1 MQAEPHTVLPVPD
14 PQSAAHSTRVA
25 AYVRERIAEA
35 GGRISFAEYMQ
46 HVLYA
51 PGLGYY
57 NAGAAKFGAGGDFIT
72 APEVSPV
79 FGRILA
85 RQCAEVMSG
94 TGAGEIFEFGAGTGA
109 LAADLIGKLAQLDAL
124 PTRYRIVEVSAELRA
139 RQRELLESEIPEHMS
154 RVEWLDG
161 MPESLAGVVVA
172 NELLDA
178 MPVERFVRRPAGVA
192 QICVADAGDRFE
204 FTEGAAPNFLIEA
217 VEEIEAGLGRTLP
230 PGYVSEVNTAAPA
243 WIAELAASLRAGFIF
258 LFDYGVS
265 RREYYAPERSGGWLR
280 CHFRHRVHDD
290 PLLLPGIQDLTAW
303 VDFTAVAGAAVDNGL
318 AVGGFV
324 SQAQFLLAGGLGAE
338 LAGMAELPTHAQL
351 ELSRQVKLLTLPTEM
366 GENFKCLGLSRGSA
380 TRPTAFGTT
389 DRTVS
394 L

>member
-1 MQAEPHTVLPVPD
+1 MQAEPHTVLPAPD
-14 PQSAAHSTRVA
+14 PQSAAHSARVA
-25 AYVRERIAEA
+25 AYVRERIADA

-57 NAGAAKFGAGGDFIT
+57 NAGTTKFGAGGDFIT

-79 FGRILA
+79 FGRVLA

-94 TGAGEIFEFGAGTGA
+94 TGVGEMLEFGAGTGA
-109 LAADLIGKLAQLDAL
+109 LAADLIGKLAELDAL

-139 RQRELLESEIPEHMS
+139 RQGELLESEIPEHMS
-154 RVEWLDG
+154 RVGWLDG

-204 FTEGAAPNFLIEA
+204 LTESAAPDFLAEA
-217 VEEIEAGLGRTLP
+217 VEEIEAELGRTLP

-243 WIAELAASLRAGFIF
+243 WIAELAANLHEGFIF

-265 RREYYAPERSGGWLR
+265 RREYYAPQRSGGWLR

-303 VDFTAVAGAAVDNGL
+303 VDFTAVAGAAVDSGL

-338 LAGMAELPTHAQL
+338 LAGMAELPTDAQL

-389 DRTVS
+389 DRTNS